1 MNDPSLAMA
10 IIGFMLTWTVS
21 IISLV
26 VWLTGKFRDLE
37 KIIYRE
43 MDKHRTEDDR
53 QFRAIGTKVQRLE
66 LRAFGFTGAPATE
79 QAIIP

>member
-1 MNDPSLAMA
+1 MSDPSLAMA
-10 IIGFMLTWTVS
+10 IVGFMLTWTVS

-26 VWLTGKFRDLE
+26 MWLTGKFRDLE

-53 QFRAIGTKVQRLE
+53 QFRAIGTRVQRLE
-66 LRAFGFTGAPATE
+66 LRAFGFTGTPATE
-79 QAIIP
+79 PGVIP

>member
-1 MNDPSLAMA
+1 MSDPSLAMA
-10 IIGFMLTWTVS
+10 IVGFMLTWTVS
-21 IISLV
+21 IVSLV

-66 LRAFGFTGAPATE
+66 LRAFGFTEAPATE
-79 QAIIP
+79 PGVVP

>member
-1 MNDPSLAMA
+1 MRR
-10 IIGFMLTWTVS
+10 IFITWTVTVV
-21 IISLV
+21 SLV
-26 VWLTGKFRDLE
+26 IWLTGKFSSLE
-37 KIIYRE
+37 KVIYRE